1 MIALLY
7 EEQIHRVFWSQARTL
22 YAAVRDDGSSW
33 YGYAM
38 FICDVVRR
46 HGITERVR
54 VRVVDIETIRPYEND
69 TSDWRVLGD
78 VKCWKL
84 YDD

>member
-7 EEQIHRVFWSQARTL
+7 EEQIQRVFWSAARTL

-46 HGITERVR
+46 NGITETVW
-54 VRVVDIETIRPYEND
+54 VHVVDINTMRGYEI
-69 TSDWRVLGD
+69 SDWRVIDD
-78 VKCWKL
+78 VKCWTL